1 MVELG
6 ADVRCARNAVANERC
21 TARFSSSTRRPAA
34 RTDGGGDPQLH
45 ADLFHSQRDD
55 ILALVLTGFQF
66 SLGVVALGIIIM
78 GFFIGAIVNF
88 FNNSISN
95 HLVGISGDIFEQTEV
110 VDSIVSNDV
119 HVMVA

>member
-1 MVELG
+1 MGELG
-6 ADVRCARNAVANERC
+6 ADVRCARNAVANEGC
-21 TARFSSSTRRPAA
+21 TAFFSSSTRRPAA

-45 ADLFHSQRDD
+45 TDLFHSRRDD
-55 ILALVLTGFQF
+55 ISCTGPHWIPF
-66 SLGVVALGIIIM
+66 SLGVVALGTIIM
-78 GFFIGAIVNF
+78 GFFIGPIVNF

-119 HVMVA
+119 HVTVA